1 MRVLLVE
8 DDVRF
13 AAVLMRALRRCGHEP
28 QHVQTVGEASR
39 AVGYDFALVD
49 LTLPD
54 GDGVALCRSLR
65 EERDDLPIIVLT
77 ARSEPRDRVG
87 GLRAGA
93 DDYMVKPVAFEEL
106 QARIEAV
113 VRRVRPRPMGQ
124 YRLADLLID
133 FDTHRVWVG
142 ERQIEVTRK
151 EFQILALLMREPGAI
166 VPRDRVLVEVWHTTW
181 QGTMRTL
188 NVHMT
193 NLRNKL
199 DHAATIETVRGVGY
213 RIVAGHGIADGGLP

>member
-8 DDVRF
+8 DDLRF

-28 QHVQTVGEASR
+28 QHVQTIGEAAG

-65 EERDDLPIIVLT
+65 ARREDLPIIVLT
-77 ARSEPRDRVG
+77 ARGEPRDRVS

-113 VRRVRPRPMGQ
+113 VRRVKPHPQGQ
-124 YRLADLLID
+124 CRLADLLVD

-142 ERQIEVTRK
+142 ERQVDVTRK

-166 VPRDRVLVEVWHTTW
+166 VLRDRVLVEVWHTTW

-199 DHAATIETVRGVGY
+199 GAAATVETVRGVGY
-213 RIVAGHGIADGGLP
+213 RIVAGASDPDG